1 MAFTLHARYPGMHEL
16 ALIESVIDAITE
28 QVGDARVAIIRLEI
42 GELAGVA
49 TDALRF
55 SFEVCA
61 HGTALADASLE
72 IISVVA
78 RGRCRRC
85 GAEDHVVSFASPCAC
100 GSFERELLQGGEL
113 RLREVEVY

>member
-1 MAFTLHARYPGMHEL
+1 MHEL

-28 QVGDARVAIIRLEI
+28 QIGDVRVAIVRLEI

-72 IISVVA
+72 IISIAA

-85 GAEDHVVSFASPCAC
+85 GTEDHVVTLAAPCAC
-100 GSFERELLQGGEL
+100 GSFDRELLQGGEL